1 MGAGGKLVAA
11 TSPVPFAMSSAKRTY
26 GEVVFPNDPAV
37 INVRTEFH
45 AKGDGKSD
53 DTDAL
58 QKALEAGSGNP
69 TRVVYIPNG
78 TYRLTRGLVVKSVLG
93 PWLYGQSRDGTV
105 LRLDDGVSGVTSV
118 LRTHPNESGDTSSD
132 WFMRNIRNLTIDVG
146 RNPKVD
152 GVRYYATNSGIMQNV
167 SVRGHGNIGINSS
180 FLGQSGP
187 NMLQDVLVEGFE
199 QGIVASWV
207 YGQTLSRVTVKN
219 CRKQAVAVE
228 ANAVA
233 IEALT
238 VVDTPV
244 AIACTIPNDWGH
256 WAGVVALVGGHFS
269 TKVPSGPAILNSGE
283 LYARDVHTEGYSSIV
298 DKSPD
303 APGAKGPDVK
313 EYLSSPVLNLFDE
326 GPSASLSLRIA
337 TEPNVPWET
346 NTAHWVSA
354 NDFGAVP
361 GDEQDDSSA
370 FQKALDSAA
379 KNGQT
384 TVYFRG
390 VGGPDPNGYI
400 FKKQVF
406 VRGSVRH
413 IIGLGFGR
421 ILGEAPG
428 AGFVV
433 TDESAPVVKFQGI
446 DAFGGDPITLE
457 NRSKS
462 RTLVVESC
470 GVAILGNG
478 TGDIFS
484 TDVPGRVRLKQK
496 GQHMWARHLNIEGHS
511 DTALVLNEGADL
523 WVLGTK
529 SEGKGTRFSTTAGGR
544 TEILGAFE
552 YTNEPI
558 DDKDRRPMFAVK
570 DAWLSIAG
578 VREICHS
585 GKPYVVKVREER
597 GGEVRELDKERA
609 PGWTSWPL
617 YNGAPSGN

>member
-1 MGAGGKLVAA
+1 MA
-11 TSPVPFAMSSAKRTY
+11 SSKVRTY
-26 GEVVFPNDPAV
+26 GEVVFPNDPSV

-45 AKGDGKSD
+45 AKGDGKTD
-53 DTDAL
+53 DTEAL

-78 TYRLTRGLVVKSVLG
+78 TYRLTRALIVKSTLG
-93 PWLYGQSRDGTV
+93 PWLYGQSREGVV
-105 LRLDDGVSGVTSV
+105 LRLDDGVSDVTSV

-146 RNPKVD
+146 NNPKVD
-152 GVRYYATNSGIMQNV
+152 GIRYYATNSGIIQNV
-167 SVRGHGNIGINSS
+167 TVRGNGNIGINSS

-187 NMLQDVLVEGFE
+187 NMMQDVLVEGFE
-199 QGIVASWV
+199 KGIVASWV
-207 YGQTLSRVTVKN
+207 YGQTLSRITVKN

-233 IEALT
+233 IEDLT

-244 AIACTIPNDWGH
+244 AIAITIPNDWGH

-269 TKVPSGPAILNSGE
+269 TKVPSGPAILNAGE
-283 LYARDVHTEGYSSIV
+283 LYARDVHTEGYSAVV
-298 DKSPD
+298 DSSEES
-303 APGAKGPDVK
+303 PGAKGPDVI
-313 EYLSSPVLNLFDE
+313 EYLSSAVFNLFDE
-326 GPSASLSLRIA
+326 GPKSSLGLRIA

-346 NTAHWVSA
+346 DTQKWVSA
-354 NDFGAVP
+354 NDFGAIA
-361 GDEQDDSSA
+361 GDDQDDTAA
-370 FQKALDSAA
+370 FQKAIDSAA
-379 KNGQT
+379 KSGKS

-390 VGGPDPNGYI
+390 VGGPDPNGYT
-400 FKKQVF
+400 FKNQVF

-413 IIGLGFGR
+413 ILGLGFGR

-433 TDESAPVVKFQGI
+433 TDDSAPVVKFQGI

-457 NRSKS
+457 NRSRS
-462 RTLVVESC
+462 RTLVVESS
-470 GVAILGNG
+470 GVAILGTG
-478 TGDIFS
+478 TGDIFA
-484 TDVPGRVRLKQK
+484 TDVPGRVRLMQK
-496 GQHMWARHLNIEGHS
+496 GQHMWARHLNLEGHS
-511 DTALVLNEGADL
+511 DTGLALNQGADL

-529 SEGKGTRFSTTAGGR
+529 SEGKGVRYRTTSGGR
-544 TEILGAFE
+544 TEIFGAFE

-578 VREICHS
+578 IREICHN
-585 GKPYVVKVREER
+585 GQPYVVKLREER
-597 GGEVRELDKERA
+597 DDDVRELDKVRE
-609 PGWTSWPL
+609 PGWTAWPL
-617 YNGAPSGN
+617 YNGAPR